1 MMERDSCGKALV
13 FSQFTSM
20 LALIQHRLE
29 QVCACMFRGGGRYD
43 VNIFHTDHLAAAP
56 SNAEWHPA

>member
-1 MMERDSCGKALV
+1 MMARDPCGKALV

-29 QVCACMFRGGGRYD
+29 QVWG
-43 VNIFHTDHLAAAP
+43 
-56 SNAEWHPA
+56 